1 MHTILVIAGG
11 LVMLGLF
18 LFIAKTIGR
27 GNRSSLATAALS
39 FVPVWL
45 AAALVNMWAG
55 VSRAG
60 YTLAA
65 EAPIL
70 LLVVGAPAAVA
81 WLLWSRLSKN

>member
-39 FVPVWL
+39 CSLGDV
-45 AAALVNMWAG
+45 
-55 VSRAG
+55 
-60 YTLAA
+60 
-65 EAPIL
+65 
-70 LLVVGAPAAVA
+70 
-81 WLLWSRLSKN
+81 